1 MKYRKNNKDIECWCT
16 NNLYVASLSNLN
28 VSKEIT
34 IAHHTQG
41 IKWNMET
48 KYNGLWLYDFKNVK
62 KEYNFLYH
70 TVPLILCQ
78 NLNCWANKINWQVMI
93 TQSFFF
99 PKLGLNVFHYRKNSY
114 CLFIISPLHKKMKE
128 Y

>member
-62 KEYNFLYH
+62 KEYISHCTSYL
-70 TVPLILCQ
+70 VSESELLSQQ
-78 NLNCWANKINWQVMI
+78 NKLASHDHSV
-93 TQSFFF
+93 FFF
-99 PKLGLNVFHYRKNSY
+99 S
-114 CLFIISPLHKKMKE
+114 
-128 Y
+128 